1 MEPISPGKMRSENV
15 PKLPSL
21 LDMMYLV
28 FNTGDGAPARQQ
40 RNPPIKNMDSLL
52 HAYQMEKEVQG
63 LMRSIR
69 LTKVNFSLVTDV
81 FSFEYINTIT

>member
-15 PKLPSL
+15 LKLPSL

-40 RNPPIKNMDSLL
+40 RNPPTKNTDNLP
-52 HAYQMEKEVQG
+52 HVYQMGKEDLR
-63 LMRSIR
+63 LMTFMS
-69 LTKVNFSLVTDV
+69 
-81 FSFEYINTIT
+81 